1 MIIDKIIFA
10 VDDNPKYSN
19 LWKINSEI
27 CKKVLGITPVLFHIT
42 EEDSDFYEDEY
53 GIVKKIKKLPNHS
66 TGFQSQIYRMYGT
79 KYFPDEICITSDIDM
94 LTINKSYITDQIKHF
109 NENDFI
115 VYTSDGY
122 DKNRPECV
130 DIYCDPRVSMC
141 YNAGKGSTFN
151 EIFNTERSFFDF
163 ANEVRET
170 YWQEHDCDELFLGN
184 KILNFGNQ
192 NRIKRLKRGY
202 TSPFMCPKRI
212 ERPSNENLFNV
223 YNETDIKNGNI
234 VDIHL
239 SRPYSKH
246 KIEIDKLRRIIL
258 NEDDEVYLI
267 GCHIE
272 NETQENLLRN
282 LTNTLKDN
290 NKDFILVSHTLI
302 PQDIIEQSVGFIYD
316 TINPKYKTW
325 ELNGFTSFRFES
337 NSFTIDS
344 PYIGY
349 GSSDYYHVGVIR
361 LLINGLRFIQKT
373 NYKIVHWIEYDSI
386 PNFKMN
392 ETASKDLKL
401 FDFIFYGVG
410 SMFSFKTD
418 RVSRSFLDMSD
429 DDIFRNLGNNDYL
442 AEKLIKNELIFGK
455 TKTYYLDENETNTW
469 GKYSQNFNETKINWS
484 LFETDDNL
492 NLFLHNISNE
502 DQIVEVFLNDK
513 EMTYKLNPYTWHLF
527 EVGNKKDS
535 DYFEIRNNKVLC
547 KTLLSNKENYNNII
561 NKVIF
566 TIK

>member
-1 MIIDKIIFA
+1 
-10 VDDNPKYSN
+10 
-19 LWKINSEI
+19 
-27 CKKVLGITPVLFHIT
+27 
-42 EEDSDFYEDEY
+42 
-53 GIVKKIKKLPNHS
+53 
-66 TGFQSQIYRMYGT
+66 MYGT
-79 KYFPDEICITSDIDM
+79 KYFPDEVCITSDIDM
-94 LTINKSYITDQIKHF
+94 LTISKSYITDQIKHF

-170 YWQEHDCDELFLGN
+170 YWQEHDCDELFLGT
-184 KILNFGNQ
+184 KISNFINQ
-192 NRIKRLKRGY
+192 NRIKRLRRGY
-202 TSPFMCPKRI
+202 RSPFICPKRI

-282 LTNTLKDN
+282 LVNTLKDN

-325 ELNGFTSFRFES
+325 ELNGFTNFRFES

-392 ETASKDLKL
+392 ETASKNLKL

-484 LFETDDNL
+484 LFESDGNL

-566 TIK
+566 TSK

>member
-79 KYFPDEICITSDIDM
+79 KYFFDEVCITSDIDM

-130 DIYCDPRVSMC
+130 DIYSDPRVSMC

-170 YWQEHDCDELFLGN
+170 YWQEHDCDELFLGT
-184 KILNFGNQ
+184 KILNFINQ
-192 NRIKRLKRGY
+192 NRIKRLRRGY
-202 TSPFMCPKRI
+202 RSPFICPKRI
-212 ERPSNENLFNV
+212 ERPPNENLFNV
-223 YNETDIKNGNI
+223 YKETDIKNGNI

-258 NEDDEVYLI
+258 NEYDEVYLV

-272 NETQENLLRN
+272 NETQENLLRD
-282 LTNTLKDN
+282 LVVRLKDN

-302 PQDIIEQSVGFIYD
+302 PQDIIKQSVGFIYD

-325 ELNGFTSFRFES
+325 ELNGFTRFRFES
-337 NSFTIDS
+337 DSFTIDS

-392 ETASKDLKL
+392 ETASKELKL

-455 TKTYYLDENETNTW
+455 TKTYRLDENETNTW

-484 LFETDDNL
+484 LFENDGNL

-513 EMTYKLNPYTWHLF
+513 EMTYKLNPYTWYLF

-535 DYFEIRNNKVLC
+535 NYFEIRNNKVLC

-566 TIK
+566 TSK

>member
-53 GIVKKIKKLPNHS
+53 GIVKKIKRLPNHS

-79 KYFPDEICITSDIDM
+79 KYFPDEVCITSDIDM

-170 YWQEHDCDELFLGN
+170 YWQEHDCDELFLGT
-184 KILNFGNQ
+184 KISNFINQ
-192 NRIKRLKRGY
+192 NRIKRLRRGY
-202 TSPFMCPKRI
+202 KSPFVCPKRI

-223 YNETDIKNGNI
+223 YNEMDIKNGNI

-282 LTNTLKDN
+282 LTNTLKNN

-337 NSFTIDS
+337 DSFTIDS

-386 PNFKMN
+386 ANFKMN
-392 ETASKDLKL
+392 EVASKDLKL

-418 RVSRSFLDMSD
+418 RVSGSFLDMSD

-455 TKTYYLDENETNTW
+455 TKNYYLDENETNTW

-484 LFETDDNL
+484 LFEKDGNL

-513 EMTYKLNPYTWHLF
+513 EMTYKLYPYTWYLF
-527 EVGNKKDS
+527 EIGNKKDS

-566 TIK
+566 TSK

>member
-1 MIIDKIIFA
+1 MNIDKIIFA

-53 GIVKKIKKLPNHS
+53 GIVKKIKRLPNHS

-79 KYFPDEICITSDIDM
+79 KYFPDEVCITSDIDM

-170 YWQEHDCDELFLGN
+170 YWQEHDCDELFLGT
-184 KILNFGNQ
+184 KISNFINQ
-192 NRIKRLKRGY
+192 NRIKRLRRGY
-202 TSPFMCPKRI
+202 RSPFICPKRI

-282 LTNTLKDN
+282 LVNTLKDN

-527 EVGNKKDS
+527 EVGNKKNS

>member
-53 GIVKKIKKLPNHS
+53 GIVKKIKRLPNHS

-79 KYFPDEICITSDIDM
+79 KYFPDEVCITSDIDM
-94 LTINKSYITDQIKHF
+94 LTISKSYITDQIKHF

-170 YWQEHDCDELFLGN
+170 YWQEHDCDELFLGT
-184 KILNFGNQ
+184 KISNFINQ
-192 NRIKRLKRGY
+192 NRIKRLRRGY
-202 TSPFMCPKRI
+202 RSPFICPKRI
-212 ERPSNENLFNV
+212 ERPPNENLFNV

-282 LTNTLKDN
+282 LVNTLKDN

-325 ELNGFTSFRFES
+325 ELNGFTNFRFES

-392 ETASKDLKL
+392 ETASKNLKL

-484 LFETDDNL
+484 LFESDGNL

-566 TIK
+566 TSK

>member
-53 GIVKKIKKLPNHS
+53 GIVKKIKRLPNHS

-79 KYFPDEICITSDIDM
+79 KYFPDEVCITSDIDM

-170 YWQEHDCDELFLGN
+170 YWQEHDCDELFLGT
-184 KILNFGNQ
+184 KISNFINQ
-192 NRIKRLKRGY
+192 NRIKRLRRGY
-202 TSPFMCPKRI
+202 RSPFICPKRI
-212 ERPSNENLFNV
+212 ERPPNENLFNV

-282 LTNTLKDN
+282 LVNTLKDN

-418 RVSRSFLDMSD
+418 RVSKSFLDMSD

-484 LFETDDNL
+484 LFETDGNL

-502 DQIVEVFLNDK
+502 DQMVEVFLNDK

>member
-53 GIVKKIKKLPNHS
+53 GIVKKIKRLPNHS

-79 KYFPDEICITSDIDM
+79 KYFPDEVCITSDIDM
-94 LTINKSYITDQIKHF
+94 LTISKSYITDQIKHF

-170 YWQEHDCDELFLGN
+170 YWQEHDCDELFLGT
-184 KILNFGNQ
+184 KISNFINQ
-192 NRIKRLKRGY
+192 NRIKRLRRGY
-202 TSPFMCPKRI
+202 RSPFICPKRI

-282 LTNTLKDN
+282 LVNTLKDN

-392 ETASKDLKL
+392 ETASKNLKL

-484 LFETDDNL
+484 LFESDGNL

-566 TIK
+566 TSK

>member
-53 GIVKKIKKLPNHS
+53 GIVKKIKRLPNHS

-79 KYFPDEICITSDIDM
+79 KYFPDEVCITSDIDM

-170 YWQEHDCDELFLGN
+170 YWQEHDCDELFLGT
-184 KILNFGNQ
+184 KISNFINQ
-192 NRIKRLKRGY
+192 NRIKRLRRGY
-202 TSPFMCPKRI
+202 RSPFICPKRI
-212 ERPSNENLFNV
+212 ERPPNENLFNV

-282 LTNTLKDN
+282 LVNTLKDN

-418 RVSRSFLDMSD
+418 RVSKSFLDMSD

-455 TKTYYLDENETNTW
+455 TKTHYLDENETNTW

-484 LFETDDNL
+484 LFETDGNL

-502 DQIVEVFLNDK
+502 DQMVEVFLNDK

>member
-10 VDDNPKYSN
+10 VDDNPKYSG
-19 LWKINSEI
+19 LWEINSEI

-42 EEDSDFYEDEY
+42 EEDSDFYEDKY
-53 GIVKKIKKLPNHS
+53 GIVKKVKRLSNHS

-79 KYFPDEICITSDIDM
+79 KYFPNEVCVTSDIDM
-94 LTINKSYITDQIKHF
+94 LTINKSYITDQVKHF
-109 NENDFI
+109 NEDDFI

-130 DIYCDPRVSMC
+130 DIYTDPRVSMC
-141 YNAGKGSTFN
+141 YNAGKGTTFN

-170 YWQEHDCDELFLGN
+170 YWQEHDCDELFLGT
-184 KILNFGNQ
+184 KISNFTNQ
-192 NRIKRLKRGY
+192 NRIKRLRRGY
-202 TSPFMCPKRI
+202 RSPFICPKRI
-212 ERPSNENLFNV
+212 ERPPNENLFNV
-223 YNETDIKNGNI
+223 YNETDIKNGDVI
-234 VDIHL
+234 DIHL

-246 KIEIDKLRRIIL
+246 KVEIDKLRRIIL

-272 NETQENLLRN
+272 NEIQENLLRN
-282 LTNTLKDN
+282 LVVSLKDN

-325 ELNGFTSFRFES
+325 ELNGFTRFIFES
-337 NSFTIDS
+337 DSFTIDS

-349 GSSDYYHVGVIR
+349 GASDYYHVGVIR

-392 ETASKDLKL
+392 EVASAELKL

-418 RVSRSFLDMSD
+418 RVSKSFLDMSNE
-429 DDIFRNLGNNDYL
+429 DIFRNLSHNEFL
-442 AEKLIKNELIFGK
+442 AEKLVNNNLIFGK
-455 TKTYYLDENETNTW
+455 TKTYHLDENETNTW

-484 LFETDDNL
+484 LFEKDEKI

-502 DQIVEVFLNDK
+502 NQVVDVVLNDK
-513 EMTYKLNPYTWHLF
+513 ETKYELTPYTWYIF
-527 EVGNKKDS
+527 DIGTKKDS
-535 DYFEIRNNKVLC
+535 DYFEISNNKVLC
-547 KTLLSNKENYNNII
+547 KTLLSNSENYNNLI

-566 TIK
+566 TTK

>member
-10 VDDNPKYSN
+10 VDDNPKYSG
-19 LWKINSEI
+19 LWEINSEI
-27 CKKVLGITPVLFHIT
+27 CKKVLGVTPVLFHIT
-42 EEDSDFYEDEY
+42 EEDSEFYEDKY
-53 GIVKKIKKLPNHS
+53 GIVKKVKRLPNHS

-79 KYFPDEICITSDIDM
+79 KYFPNEVCITSDIDM
-94 LTINKSYITDQIKHF
+94 LTINKSYITDQVKHF

-115 VYTSDGY
+115 IYMSDAY

-130 DIYCDPRVSMC
+130 GIYSDPRVYMV
-141 YNAGKGSTFN
+141 YDAGKGSTFN
-151 EIFNTERSFFDF
+151 EILNTDRSFFDF

-170 YWQEHDCDELFLGN
+170 YWQEHDCDELFLGT
-184 KILNFGNQ
+184 KILNFSDQ
-192 NRIKRLKRGY
+192 TRIKRLRRGCG
-202 TSPFMCPKRI
+202 SPFICPKRI
-212 ERPSNENLFNV
+212 DRPPNENLFNY
-223 YNETDIKNGNI
+223 YNETDIKNGNVI
-234 VDIHL
+234 DIHL

-246 KIEIDKLRRIIL
+246 KVEIDKLRRIIL

-272 NETQENLLRN
+272 NEIQENLLRN
-282 LTNTLKDN
+282 LVVSLKDN

-325 ELNGFTSFRFES
+325 ELNGFTRFRFES
-337 NSFTIDS
+337 DSFTIDS

-349 GSSDYYHVGVIR
+349 GASDYYHVGSVR
-361 LLINGLRFIQKT
+361 LLINGLRYIQKT
-373 NYKIVHWIEYDSI
+373 KYKFVHWVEYDSI
-386 PNFKMN
+386 PNFGMN
-392 ETASKDLKL
+392 KEALSDLKI

-410 SMFSFKTD
+410 QMFSLNLDMVNK
-418 RVSRSFLDMSD
+418 SFLEMSD
-429 DDIFRNLGNNDYL
+429 DDIFRNLGNNEYL
-442 AEKLIKNELIFGK
+442 AEKLVKNNLIFGK

-484 LFETDDNL
+484 LFEKNEKI

-502 DQIVEVFLNDK
+502 NQVVDVVLNDK
-513 EMTYKLNPYTWHLF
+513 EIKYDLTPYTWYIF
-527 EVGNKKDS
+527 EIGNKKES

-547 KTLLSNKENYNNII
+547 KTLLSDNKNYHNII

-566 TIK
+566 NNK

>member
-53 GIVKKIKKLPNHS
+53 GIVKKIKRLPNHS

-79 KYFPDEICITSDIDM
+79 KYFPDEVCITSDIDM
-94 LTINKSYITDQIKHF
+94 LTISKSYITDQIKHF

-170 YWQEHDCDELFLGN
+170 YWQEHDCDELFLGT
-184 KILNFGNQ
+184 KISNFINQ
-192 NRIKRLKRGY
+192 NRIKRLRRGY
-202 TSPFMCPKRI
+202 RSPFICPKRI

-282 LTNTLKDN
+282 LVNTLKDN

-325 ELNGFTSFRFES
+325 ELNGFTNFRFES

-392 ETASKDLKL
+392 ETASKNLKL

-484 LFETDDNL
+484 LFESDGNL

-566 TIK
+566 TSK